1 MEKLLTS
8 NNDSKFINKFLN
20 AIESVGNK
28 LPHPVVLFLIL
39 SGIIILASEIFSM
52 FNLGV
57 TYIGFNRLTNN
68 IEEMHVSVKSL
79 LSSSGILFMFSS
91 FTSNYI
97 NYAPLGLMLVTI
109 AGVGIT
115 EKTGLLVV
123 VLKKILSKTNPR
135 YITFVLIFL
144 GVMSNIAADA
154 IGYLILIPLGAKIF
168 KALNRHPLAGFAATF
183 YGVSAG
189 FAANLLIGPG
199 DAIVSGIS
207 TEAAKIYS
215 SNYNVLPTSNW
226 YFMIISTF
234 LLSAI
239 GVLITEKVIEPR
251 LGVYNKSEAEDIEE
265 ENDIDLKKNF
275 TTEEEKGMK
284 FAVITMIVYVIAMLL
299 MLIPENGFLR
309 DKGSINTFLSKGL
322 MPAIMLFFMLPGTI
336 YGIVTKKITDSSSFS
351 KIIIQSLSEVGGFL
365 AFALFA
371 SQFIVYF
378 NYTNLGIVAAVKGA
392 DLLKEFN
399 LVGLPLIILFL
410 LLTCFLNLFMG
421 SASAKWSIMAPVF
434 VPMFYKLGLT
444 PEFTQLIF
452 RVGDSSTN
460 IISPLMTYFA
470 IILVFLQRY
479 DKKAGIGSIISMMLP
494 YTIATV
500 LSWAI
505 LLIGWYFLN
514 VPIGPNAFITLN

>member
-1 MEKLLTS
+1 MEISEKS
-8 NNDSKFINKFLN
+8 SFNKRFINRFLN
-20 AIESVGNK
+20 VVELIGNK

-39 SGIIILASEIFSM
+39 SIVIIIVSEIALRS
-52 FNLGV
+52 NLNV
-57 TYIGFNRLTNN
+57 TYIGFNRVTSN
-68 IEEMHVSVKSL
+68 IEEMNVRVRSL
-79 LSSSGILFMFSS
+79 LSSSGVLFLFSN
-91 FTSNYI
+91 FTNNYI

-109 AGVGIT
+109 AGVGLT

-123 VLKKILSKTNPR
+123 ILKKILIKTNPR

-144 GVMSNIAADA
+144 GVMSNVAADA

-207 TEAAKIYS
+207 TEAAKIFIP
-215 SNYNVLPTSNW
+215 NYTVLPTSNW

-234 LLSAI
+234 LLSVI
-239 GVLITEKVIEPR
+239 GVFITEKMIEPR
-251 LGVYNKSEAEDIEE
+251 LGRYDRLNSEESEE
-265 ENDIDLKKNF
+265 ENDMNLESSLSS
-275 TTEEEKGMK
+275 EEEKGLK
-284 FAVITMIVYVIAMLL
+284 FSVITIIVYILVMLM
-299 MLIPENGFLR
+299 MLIPENGVLR
-309 DKGSINTFLSKGL
+309 DNGNINTFLSRGL
-322 MPAIMLFFMLPGTI
+322 MPAIMLFFMLPGTV
-336 YGIVTKKITDSSSFS
+336 YGIVTKQITDSSSFS
-351 KIIIQSLSEVGGFL
+351 KMIIQSLSEVGGFL

-378 NYTNLGIVAAVKGA
+378 NYTNLGIIAAVKGA
-392 DLLKEFN
+392 ELLKEFN
-399 LVGLPLIILFL
+399 LVGLPLIVLFL
-410 LLTCFLNLFMG
+410 LLTCILNLFMG

-434 VPMFYKLGLT
+434 VPMFYNLGLT

-470 IILVFLQRY
+470 IILVFLQKY
-479 DKKAGIGSIISMMLP
+479 DKKAGIGSIISLMLP
-494 YTIATV
+494 YTVVTI
-500 LSWAI
+500 LSWGL
-505 LLIGWYFLN
+505 LLIGWYYLN
-514 VPIGPNAFITLN
+514 IPIGPNSLVRL